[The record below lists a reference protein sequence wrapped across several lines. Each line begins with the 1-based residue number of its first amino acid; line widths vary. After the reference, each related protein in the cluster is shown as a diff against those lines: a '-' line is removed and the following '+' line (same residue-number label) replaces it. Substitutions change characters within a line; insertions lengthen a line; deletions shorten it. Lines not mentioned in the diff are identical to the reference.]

1 MNKVRIVI
9 VDDHPIV
16 RQGLSQLLSAEPDF
30 EVIGEAGNAG
40 DAMDLVEQQHP
51 DLVIVDISLQD
62 ISGMELIKQIRA
74 RKQQI
79 KILVSSMHDEKLYA
93 ERCLHAGAMGYIS
106 KEETTEKMVA
116 AIRQILGGKVYLSPE
131 MSEHFLSRMAKV
143 GPDADRPSIATLSDR
158 ELEVFELIGRGMT
171 TRKIAEVLNLSMKTI
186 ETYRENIKIKLGLAN
201 STELIRRAVQWQES
215 R

>member
-1 MNKVRIVI
+1 MKKTRIVV

-16 RQGLSQLLSAEPDF
+16 RQGLSQLLAAEADF
-30 EVIGEAGNAG
+30 EVIGQASDAGA
-40 DAMDLVEQQHP
+40 AMDLVERLHP
-51 DLVIVDISLQD
+51 DMVIADLSLKD
-62 ISGMELIKQIRA
+62 VSGMELIKQIRA
-74 RKQQI
+74 RNDGT

-106 KEETTEKMVA
+106 KEETPEKIVG
-116 AIRQILGGKVYLSPE
+116 AIRQILNGKVYLSPE
-131 MSEHFLSRMAKV
+131 MSEHFLSRMVKAS
-143 GPDADRPSIATLSDR
+143 PDPERPSISTLSDR

-171 TRKIAEVLNLSMKTI
+171 TRKIASVLNLSMKTI

>member
-1 MNKVRIVI
+1 MKKTRIVI

-16 RQGLSQLLSAEPDF
+16 RQGLTQLLAEQSDF
-30 EVIGEAGNAG
+30 DVIGEASDAG
-40 DAMDLVEQQHP
+40 GAMDLIEQQHP
-51 DLVIVDISLQD
+51 DLVIVDISLKD

-74 RKQQI
+74 RDEEI

-106 KEETTEKMVA
+106 KDETTEKVVG
-116 AIRQILGGKVYLSPE
+116 AIRQILNGKVYLSPE
-131 MSEHFLSRMAKV
+131 MSEHFLSRMVKV
-143 GPDADRPSIATLSDR
+143 GPEADRPSIATLSDR

-171 TRKIAEVLNLSMKTI
+171 TRKIASVLNLSMKTI

-201 STELIRRAVQWQES
+201 STELIRRAVQWRET